1 MNKLECTIDKEKI
14 KLVSLTVMLC
24 LVYIFKTREAK
35 MDKEKKKDKSVFTM
49 GFLFLLFSN

>member
-14 KLVSLTVMLC
+14 KLVSSTVMLC

-35 MDKEKKKDKSVFTM
+35 MDKEKKDKSVFIM